1 MASSYLLLLLLT
13 TSALANQREAENRLM
28 GSLLANYNPL
38 FIPMQNSS
46 VPIVVNM
53 ETMLKKIVEFD
64 YEKGIL
70 TSMVWLDFQWM
81 DDYLQWNPEEFE
93 GITQIQLP
101 PNKVWTPDIFLF
113 NDVTGH
119 FGDELM
125 RSRPYLVIEN
135 NGDVRW
141 IPPLVLKTICEHED
155 QGETCDL
162 KFGSWVYNAG
172 DLDLRPVMDTMDLE
186 GYTGSSIWDL
196 AHTSVTRHETMYDC
210 CPDPFVDLTFTIR
223 FHKVGKVTSMFKSK
237 GWGL

>member
-1 MASSYLLLLLLT
+1 
-13 TSALANQREAENRLM
+13 
-28 GSLLANYNPL
+28 
-38 FIPMQNSS
+38 MQNSS

-53 ETMLKKIVEFD
+53 ETMLKKIVEYD

-113 NDVTGH
+113 NDVTGR

-155 QGETCDL
+155 QG
-162 KFGSWVYNAG
+162 
-172 DLDLRPVMDTMDLE
+172 

-223 FHKVGKVTSMFKSK
+223 FHKVGKVVSMFKSK

>member
-1 MASSYLLLLLLT
+1 MGSGLPRLEPTCCSWRRSTTWTRIPTMTSSIL
-13 TSALANQREAENRLM
+13 SALILPILVASVAGDQRAAENRLM
-28 GSLLANYNPL
+28 SSLLANYNSM
-38 FIPMQNSS
+38 FIPVLNSS

-53 ETMLKKIVEFD
+53 ETMLKKIVEYD

-113 NDVTGH
+113 
-119 FGDELM
+119 
-125 RSRPYLVIEN
+125 
-135 NGDVRW
+135 
-141 IPPLVLKTICEHED
+141 
-155 QGETCDL
+155 
-162 KFGSWVYNAG
+162 NAG

-223 FHKVGKVTSMFKSK
+223 FHKVGKVVSMFKSK